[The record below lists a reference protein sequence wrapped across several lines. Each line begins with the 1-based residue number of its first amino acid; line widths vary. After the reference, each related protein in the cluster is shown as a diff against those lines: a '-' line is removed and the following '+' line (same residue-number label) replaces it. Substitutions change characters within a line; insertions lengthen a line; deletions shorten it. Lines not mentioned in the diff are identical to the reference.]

1 MIKYLGSKRRLI
13 PQITACMALLPRV
26 RRVIDLFSGTARV
39 AMALKQA
46 GYVVRANDHNSYAH
60 LLAQCYVEA
69 DARDW
74 QERAARLIAEL
85 NALPGRPGFV
95 TEAYCLQSRYFQPHN
110 GERIDAIRERIETM
124 ALPPLLRA
132 IAITAL
138 IEAADRVDSTT
149 GLQMAYLKRWA
160 PRSYQALELR
170 LPQLTDR
177 CGQRRCS
184 ASQDDA
190 QVVAADL
197 KGDCVYLD
205 PPYNQHSYLSNYH
218 IWETLARWDQPDL
231 YGIAMK
237 RHDCRERRSVFNSKR
252 QHRQAFETLIA
263 ALRVRYLVVSFSD
276 EGFISRAEMEAILA
290 SKGHVHTWE
299 HPYRRYVGARIG
311 ICNHRGEVVGKV
323 SHLTNREYLY
333 LVSPKP
339 LDLTPLDLTLP
350 PEPQAVLEPALDQQP
365 TLCRRS

>member
-13 PQITACMALLPRV
+13 PQITACLALLPRV

-39 AMALKQA
+39 AMALKRE
-46 GYVVRANDHNSYAH
+46 GYVVRANDHNSYSH

-74 QERAARLIAEL
+74 QKPAAQLIAEL
-85 NALPGRPGFV
+85 NALPGRAGFV

-110 GERIDAIRERIETM
+110 GERIDAIRDRIETM

-132 IAITAL
+132 IAITSL

-160 PRSYQALELR
+160 PRSYEPLELR
-170 LPQLTDR
+170 LPDLTDR

-184 ASQDDA
+184 ASQQDA

-205 PPYNQHSYLSNYH
+205 PPYNPHSYLSNYH
-218 IWETLARWDQPDL
+218 IWETLARWDQPEL
-231 YGIAMK
+231 Y
-237 RHDCRERRSVFNSKR
+237 
-252 QHRQAFETLIA
+252 
-263 ALRVRYLVVSFSD
+263 
-276 EGFISRAEMEAILA
+276 
-290 SKGHVHTWE
+290 
-299 HPYRRYVGARIG
+299 
-311 ICNHRGEVVGKV
+311 
-323 SHLTNREYLY
+323 
-333 LVSPKP
+333 
-339 LDLTPLDLTLP
+339 
-350 PEPQAVLEPALDQQP
+350 
-365 TLCRRS
+365 

>member
-13 PQITACMALLPRV
+13 PQITACLALLPRV

-39 AMALKQA
+39 AMALKRE
-46 GYVVRANDHNSYAH
+46 GYVVRANDHNSYSH

-74 QERAARLIAEL
+74 QKPAAQLIAEL
-85 NALPGRPGFV
+85 NALPGRAGFV

-110 GERIDAIRERIETM
+110 GERIDAIRDRIETM

-132 IAITAL
+132 IAITSL

-160 PRSYQALELR
+160 PRSYEPLELR
-170 LPQLTDR
+170 LPDLTDR

-184 ASQDDA
+184 ASQQDA

-218 IWETLARWDQPDL
+218 IWETLARWDQPEL

-252 QHRQAFETLIA
+252 HHRQAFETLIA
-263 ALRVRYLVVSFSD
+263 ALRVPYLVVSFSD

-311 ICNHRGEVVGKV
+311 ICNQRGEVVGKV
-323 SHLTNREYLY
+323 SHLNNREYLY

-350 PEPQAVLEPALDQQP
+350 PEPHEVPEPAMDRSP
-365 TLCRRS
+365 TLRRRS

>member
-13 PQITACMALLPRV
+13 PQITACLALLPRV

-39 AMALKQA
+39 AMALKRE
-46 GYVVRANDHNSYAH
+46 GYVVRANDHNSYSH

-74 QERAARLIAEL
+74 QKPAAQLIAEL
-85 NALPGRPGFV
+85 NALPGRAGFV

-110 GERIDAIRERIETM
+110 GERIDAIRDRIETM

-132 IAITAL
+132 IAITSL

-160 PRSYQALELR
+160 PRSYEPLELR
-170 LPQLTDR
+170 LPDLTDR

-184 ASQDDA
+184 ASQQDA

-218 IWETLARWDQPDL
+218 IWETLARWDQPEL

-252 QHRQAFETLIA
+252 HHRQAFETLIA
-263 ALRVRYLVVSFSD
+263 ALRVPYLVVSFSD

-323 SHLTNREYLY
+323 SHLNNREYLY

-350 PEPQAVLEPALDQQP
+350 PEPHEVPEPAMDRSP
-365 TLCRRS
+365 TLRRRS

>member
-13 PQITACMALLPRV
+13 PQITACVALLPRV

-39 AMALKQA
+39 AMALKKA
-46 GYVVRANDHNSYAH
+46 GYVVQANDHNSYAH

-85 NALPGRPGFV
+85 NAMPGRAGFV
-95 TEAYCLQSRYFQPHN
+95 TEAYCLRSRFFQPHN
-110 GERIDAIRERIETM
+110 GERIDAIRERIETL

-132 IAITAL
+132 IALTSL

-160 PRSYQALELR
+160 PRSYEPLELR
-170 LPQLTDR
+170 IPALTDR
-177 CGQRRCS
+177 TSQRRS
-184 ASQDDA
+184 RASQADA
-190 QVVAADL
+190 VAVAAQL

-218 IWETLARWDQPDL
+218 IWETLVRWDHPEL

-237 RHDCRERRSVFNSKR
+237 RHDCRERRSAFNSKR

-263 ALRVRYLVVSFSD
+263 TLKVPNLVVSFSD
-276 EGFISRAEMEAILA
+276 EGFIGREEMEAILA
-290 SKGHVHTWE
+290 SKGHVHTLE
-299 HPYRRYVGARIG
+299 HPYRRYVGAQIG

-323 SHLTNREYLY
+323 GHLNNHEYLY

-339 LDLTPLDLTLP
+339 LDLSPLGLMP
-350 PEPQAVLEPALDQQP
+350 PLEPGTAPVQESP
-365 TLCRRS
+365 VHTRS

>member
-1 MIKYLGSKRRLI
+1 MLKYLGSKRRLI

-39 AMALKQA
+39 AMALKRA

-74 QERAARLIAEL
+74 QKSATRLIAEL
-85 NALPGRPGFV
+85 NATPGRAGFV
-95 TEAYCLQSRYFQPHN
+95 TEAYCLRSRYFQPQN
-110 GERIDAIRERIETM
+110 GERIDAIRERIEAL

-132 IAITAL
+132 IAITSL

-149 GLQMAYLKRWA
+149 GLQMAYLKQWA
-160 PRSYQALELR
+160 PRSYEPLQLR
-170 LPQLTDR
+170 LPALTDR
-177 CGQRRCS
+177 VSRRRCS
-184 ASQDDA
+184 ASQADA
-190 QVVAADL
+190 LTLAAGL

-218 IWETLARWDQPDL
+218 IWETLARWDAPEL

-237 RHDCRERRSVFNSKR
+237 RQDCRERRSAFNSKR
-252 QHRQAFETLIA
+252 QHRQAFESLIA
-263 ALRVRYLVVSFSD
+263 ALRVPYLVVSFSD

-290 SKGHVHTWE
+290 SNGHVHTLE

-323 SHLTNREYLY
+323 SHLNNREYLY
-333 LVSPKP
+333 VVSPRP
-339 LDLTPLDLTLP
+339 LDLSPLGLD
-350 PEPQAVLEPALDQQP
+350 PALAIP
-365 TLCRRS
+365 LGRHN